1 MELIILKNKQQFTLA
16 AELRA
21 EQRDATPE
29 DPETGDQSQPS
40 QAQARQ
46 VDGKPV
52 ISGYAVVFNSPSL
65 KMSTSDGTEFVEII
79 DSSALDGLDL
89 SKLVLLNSHNWAQP
103 LARADN
109 GTLTTEIDDVGLKFT
124 AELDSSVSYAMDT
137 YNNIKNGVIGGC
149 SFTFDLDNG
158 DDTWTQDTNSGQI
171 TRMVNHIK
179 DLYELTTTAIPSY
192 GQSSVQQVIQVES
205 RSYEKFMEASQEK
218 EPDNMAKQTIVDPNK
233 QPGTKTQMRSFEDYI
248 RSHGES
254 RDGLATDG
262 ASAVIPKELITPV
275 FQLKQSKYNL
285 AQYATVKQVSSGTGT
300 YPISTSQ
307 QTAVLATKQEL
318 ADIDDVNANMFTDVP
333 FDVKTRAGKIALS
346 NEVVEDSEV
355 DIVSEVKNQLQ
366 QLVDNTD
373 NGQIMGLLT
382 GGTFAKVAA
391 TTIDDLKKIYN
402 VTLDPALDKLFLV
415 NQSGFNALDT
425 MKDSEGRYLLQ
436 PNPTAPSGFT
446 LLGAPVVMISDK
458 VLPNNADGTFPMICG
473 DLSQAIAVFRRNQV
487 TAQWDKF
494 DQFSQG
500 LSVIVRNDY
509 EIIDKTA
516 AVNIAFGTATAGK

>member
-1 MELIILKNKQQFTLA
+1 MTNKQRFTLA
-16 AELRA
+16 AQLKA
-21 EQRDATPE
+21 EKRDAVPD
-29 DPETGDQSQPS
+29 DPENADQTQPS
-40 QAQARQ
+40 KTQAQQ

-65 KMSTSDGTEFVEII
+65 KMSTNDGTEFVEMI
-79 DSSALDGLDL
+79 DPKALDGLDL

-124 AELDSSVSYAMDT
+124 AELDPSVSYAMDT

-158 DDTWTQDTNSGQI
+158 DDTWTQDTASGQV
-171 TRMVNHIK
+171 TRTVNHIK

-192 GQSSVQQVIQVES
+192 GQATVQQVIQVES
-205 RSYEKFMEASQEK
+205 RSYEQFIEANEDKKEK
-218 EPDNMAKQTIVDPNK
+218 EDDSMAKKTIIDPEKQTE
-233 QPGTKTQMRSFEDYI
+233 TKTESRSFEDYI
-248 RSHGES
+248 RSHGEM
-254 RDGLATDG
+254 RDGLTTTG
-262 ASAVIPKELITPV
+262 AAAVIPEEIITPV

-285 AQYATVKQVSSGTGT
+285 AQYATVKQVSTGSGH
-300 YPISTSQ
+300 YPIATSQ
-307 QTAVLATKQEL
+307 QTAVLATKEEL
-318 ADIDDVNANMFTDVP
+318 ADIADIDANMFADVP

-373 NGQIMGLLT
+373 NSQIMTLLT
-382 GGTFAKVAA
+382 GSNFAKA
-391 TTIDDLKKIYN
+391 TATGVDDLKKVFN
-402 VTLDPALDKLFLV
+402 VTLDPALDKMFIV
-415 NQSGFNALDT
+415 NQSGFNYLDT
-425 MKDSEGRYLLQ
+425 LKDSEGRYLLQ
-436 PNPTAPSGFT
+436 PNPTAPSGFA
-446 LLGAPVVMISDK
+446 LLGAPVALISDK
-458 VLPNNADGTFPMICG
+458 VLANNSDGSFPVLCG
-473 DLSQAIAVFRRNQV
+473 DISQAVAVFRRNQV

-509 EIIDKTA
+509 EVISKDA
-516 AVNIAFGTATAGK
+516 VVNISLGTAGK